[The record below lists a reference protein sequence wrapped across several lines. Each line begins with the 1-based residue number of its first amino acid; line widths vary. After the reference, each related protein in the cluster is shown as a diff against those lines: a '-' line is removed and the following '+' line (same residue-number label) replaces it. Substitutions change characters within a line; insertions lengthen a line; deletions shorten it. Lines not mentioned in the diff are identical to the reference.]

1 MKIKRISIKNFIGIE
16 EMNLEPG
23 KINLISGF
31 NGKGKTTILEA
42 LEKVFTN
49 NDRRPRVIRDGADKS
64 VIFVE
69 TDDGYSLRRS
79 VTEKSNSLTV
89 TKDGFAA
96 KAPQRFLLG
105 LIGQFSFNPVD
116 FLTKSEKEQT
126 AILLAAAP
134 LTVTMEDVEQ
144 WTGERPPVD
153 TGQHGLQVCKDLH
166 SMYYEKRR
174 DQNATVKA
182 IKGEVEAIQV
192 PDGFD
197 PEVYRGIKLRDLY
210 DEMEDARGNNSLIEL
225 AKVSL
230 DKVQADREKT
240 ISLAEAERINIDERE
255 KTAKEKAR
263 REGEAKIAEI
273 KAKIT
278 ELQAQQVVAETA
290 MVDKIAVISAKKTEL
305 LDAVNAKEKAELE
318 ATHAVEVS
326 ATTVLKEKQPIDT
339 APMEARVQEFEEKQH
354 LVKDFDRRLA
364 AVGRLEDAERT
375 AKHLDQVVKTLAV
388 KPGELIT
395 QANLPVQGL
404 GIDDK
409 GNVTINGRPI
419 KSLSTAEQIKV
430 SLEIAKATAGQLQL
444 ICIDGFE
451 AIVGEAR
458 EELLRQIAQD
468 EYQYFITE
476 ASAHEMRVCVG

>member
-96 KAPQRFLLG
+96 KAPQRFLQG

>member
-96 KAPQRFLLG
+96 KAPQRFLQG

-339 APMEARVQEFEEKQH
+339 APMEARVQEFEEKQA
-354 LVKDFDRRLA
+354 LVKDFDRKLA
-364 AVGRLEDAERT
+364 AAGRLEDAERV

-409 GNVTINGRPI
+409 GNVTINGRPV

-430 SLEIAKATAGQLQL
+430 ALEIAKATAGQLQL

-468 EYQYFITE
+468 DYQYFITE

>member
-96 KAPQRFLLG
+96 KAPQRFLQG

-134 LTVTMEDVEQ
+134 LTVTMEDEQ